1 MSSNESKFMPVLR
14 KSLAEVS
21 DIFSYALCAQ
31 TQRSGLLTIA
41 VDFVPIFDE
50 RSIAN
55 GVKDVFD
62 DWYTND
68 NRNFMV
74 EFTIYDQHVFIRTI
88 SPPIGQTTGKR
99 DLKYNFEDGFGKKL
113 RSFLIAAR
121 KNWENRADTISK
133 EKKIRWAID
142 PFGFDADDTD
152 IARSDNHTV
161 LVSSNDRD
169 IRLEAIAKPISGD
182 DENVILEMKLS
193 FRHIDKDRIEK
204 IAALINQM

>member
-14 KSLAEVS
+14 KSLADVS
-21 DIFSYALCAQ
+21 DIFSYALCEQ
-31 TQRSGLLTIA
+31 SQRNGILIVA

-50 RSIAN
+50 QSIAN
-55 GVKDVFD
+55 GVEDVFN

-152 IARSDNHTV
+152 ITRSDNHAV

-182 DENVILEMKLS
+182 DENVMLEMKLS
-193 FRHIDKDRIEK
+193 FRHIDKARIEK